1 MKENKQDDASSAFR
15 DLFEIVKTLRGPGGC
30 PWDKEQTAK
39 TLRGDLLEE
48 TYECIDAINRNDTEN
63 LREELGDIFLLA
75 TMISYI
81 KEEEG
86 AFDIK
91 SVLKEISEK
100 LVRRHPHVF
109 GDSKITDSD
118 EVVEEWDRIK
128 RDVEGKKGNGSIL
141 NTVPA
146 TLPPLEKA
154 YRYQK
159 KAAKAGFDW
168 RERAEVIAKVFE
180 EISELQELSPEEEP
194 EAVEQ
199 ELGDV
204 LFAVINLCRHYG
216 KDPAIALNNTNN
228 KFFKR
233 FNYIE
238 NAMESMGKTLSKD
251 EFDLMDNLWN
261 EAKSREK

>member
-1 MKENKQDDASSAFR
+1 MNENKLNGAANAFNE
-15 DLFEIVKTLRGPGGC
+15 LLEIVKTLRGRDGC
-30 PWDKEQTAK
+30 PWDKEQTEK

-48 TYECIDAINRNDTEN
+48 TYECIDAINRNDMEN
-63 LREELGDIFLLA
+63 LREELGDIFLLV

-81 KEEEG
+81 KEQEDV
-86 AFDIK
+86 FDVE

-100 LVRRHPHVF
+100 LIRRHPHVF
-109 GDSKITDSD
+109 ADSQVTGST
-118 EVVEEWDRIK
+118 EVIEQWDRIK
-128 RDVEGKKGNGSIL
+128 REVEGKHGNGSIL

-168 RERAEVIAKVFE
+168 RELSDVVDKVFE
-180 EISELQELSPEEEP
+180 EIREVLELDSEEDH
-194 EAVEQ
+194 EAVEK
-199 ELGDV
+199 ELGDL
-204 LFAVINLCRHYG
+204 LFAVVNLCRHYEV
-216 KDPAIALNNTNN
+216 DPAIALNTTNG
-228 KFFKR
+228 KFKRR

-238 NAMESMGKTLSKD
+238 HAIESMGKTLSKD
-251 EFDLMDNLWN
+251 EFDLMDKLWD